1 MLIPILT
8 AIHVTTVVIWIGGV
22 AFVTIIVFPLLLRLE
37 DPMQKIMLFQRV
49 ENRFARQARIYA
61 WIAGISGFI
70 LLYLTGMR
78 RLLFTGRGIGVTL
91 MLVVWLIY
99 IFILTFERRIFELMF
114 KKTDRPDTAKVF
126 RRMSIFH
133 WFVLILSLLAVF
145 FGVLSGHGAI

>member
-1 MLIPILT
+1 MLIPILI
-8 AIHVTTVVIWIGGV
+8 AIHVTTVVLWIGGV

-70 LLYLTGMR
+70 LLYLTGMHK
-78 RLLFTGRGIGVTL
+78 LLFTGGGIGVTL
-91 MLVVWLIY
+91 MLFVWLIY
-99 IFILTFERRIFELMF
+99 IFILTFERRIFELIF
-114 KKTDRPDTAKVF
+114 KKTDRPDIAKIF

-133 WFVLILSLLAVF
+133 WFILIMSLLAIF
-145 FGVLSGHGAI
+145 LGVLAGHGAI